1 MMSHQAGIWVFW
13 TEWTFTKK
21 HVCATTSQ
29 PIYSLQTTSTRP
41 KKKKNLDMMENF
53 YVCGSNNVAKFRGV
67 IHVNFKKA
75 KTNSKENTREKILK
89 YIYKS
94 YTHEMFKRNK
104 THKNVLPKKKPT
116 FL

>member
-1 MMSHQAGIWVFW
+1 MGFLDWMDIYKKKYVF
-13 TEWTFTKK
+13 
-21 HVCATTSQ
+21 ATTSQ
-29 PIYSLQTTSTRP
+29 PIYSLQTISTRP
-41 KKKKNLDMMENF
+41 NEKEEKTLDMMENF